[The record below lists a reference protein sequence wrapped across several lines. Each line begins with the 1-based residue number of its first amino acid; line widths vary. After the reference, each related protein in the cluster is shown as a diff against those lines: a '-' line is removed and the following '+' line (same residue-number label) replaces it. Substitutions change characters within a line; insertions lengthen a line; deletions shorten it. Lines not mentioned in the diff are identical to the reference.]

1 MDLRG
6 SKLLYACSASHT
18 HNVKTD
24 DTFDKYLTIV
34 YNVFMPALI
43 ETEVGT
49 NAPLEERPGLRERQ
63 RQARGTAIL
72 EAAFALI
79 VEQGYDALT
88 MEALA
93 ARVGISRQ
101 TLYHHFASRE
111 EITLRAVLTL
121 MEQGIAAIQS
131 LDSSL
136 APVARLKQVVRWML
150 ESRSEPAYAALV
162 KVRHSLMSVK
172 SHPEYQR
179 AYERRAAALAQIVEA
194 AQKAGELRAD
204 LPSRLIVQMLL
215 GLVSN
220 ASYEELIAAG
230 QTTSV
235 EVTAAI
241 ISVFFTGLR
250 P

>member
-1 MDLRG
+1 M
-6 SKLLYACSASHT
+6 
-18 HNVKTD
+18 
-24 DTFDKYLTIV
+24 FI
-34 YNVFMPALI
+34 MPALI
-43 ETEVGT
+43 ETEADA
-49 NAPLEERPGLRERQ
+49 NAPLEERHGLRERQ
-63 RQARGTAIL
+63 RQARGAAIL

-136 APVARLKQVVRWML
+136 APIERLKQIVRGML
-150 ESRSEPAYAALV
+150 ESRSEPVYAALV

-172 SHPEYQR
+172 SHPDYQR
-179 AYERRAAALAQIVEA
+179 AYERRASALAEIVEA
-194 AQKAGELRAD
+194 AQKAGEIRVG

-220 ASYEELIAAG
+220 SYEELIAAG
-230 QTTSV
+230 QTTPA
-235 EVTAAI
+235 EVTEAI
-241 ISVFFTGLR
+241 LDVFFTGLR

>member
-1 MDLRG
+1 MD
-6 SKLLYACSASHT
+6 
-18 HNVKTD
+18 
-24 DTFDKYLTIV
+24 
-34 YNVFMPALI
+34 
-43 ETEVGT
+43 TEVDPIRPC
-49 NAPLEERPGLRERQ
+49 AEQPGLRERQ
-63 RQARGTAIL
+63 RQARGEAIL

-88 MEALA
+88 MEGLA
-93 ARVGISRQ
+93 VRVGISRQ

-121 MEQGIAAIQS
+121 MEQGIDAIQS
-131 LDSSL
+131 LDPLL
-136 APVARLKQVVRWML
+136 APVARLKQIVRRML
-150 ESRSEPAYAALV
+150 ESRSEPIYAALV

-179 AYERRAAALAQIVEA
+179 AFERRASALAQIVEA
-194 AQKAGELRAD
+194 AQKAGEIRAD
-204 LPSRLIVQMLL
+204 LPSQLIVQMLL

-230 QTTSV
+230 QTTPT
-235 EVTAAI
+235 EVTEAI
-241 ISVFFTGLR
+241 IDVFFTGLR